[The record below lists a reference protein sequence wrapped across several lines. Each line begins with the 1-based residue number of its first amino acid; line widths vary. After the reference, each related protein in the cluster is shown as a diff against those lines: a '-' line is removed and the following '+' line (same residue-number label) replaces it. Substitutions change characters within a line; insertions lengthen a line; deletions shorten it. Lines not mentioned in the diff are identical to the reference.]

1 MRHMK
6 NHAFMITQ
14 ALRYATEPLSTEEL
28 SRKITGGKTRH
39 FFINPPA
46 RIALKELVDEHRVIK
61 ECKNHFRYYSLPPQ
75 PLEPENVPQKNSL
88 SCNEFEIQSLLDS
101 LFVALCEKAKETI
114 KAQVNTKDAH
124 AMDELIKEN
133 IALKQENDN
142 LYKQIEKS
150 TKGIMNRVF
159 NQSSDKFEL

>member
-1 MRHMK
+1 MKHMRI
-6 NHAFMITQ
+6 HAFMITQ
-14 ALRYATEPLSTEEL
+14 ALKNATEPLATEEL
-28 SRKITGGKTRH
+28 SRKITGGKTRY
-39 FFINPPA
+39 FFLNPPA

-75 PLEPENVPQKNSL
+75 PLEPVDVPKDD
-88 SCNEFEIQSLLDS
+88 IQSLLDG
-101 LFVALCEKAKETI
+101 LFLALCEKAKETI
-114 KAQVNTKDAH
+114 KAQANTKDAH